1 MYNYEAGRV
10 GAGTP
15 YMQGWNGYTPQMQ
28 MSGQSTPQYMP
39 DPVPLEKY
47 IYPMNLPQALKLIS
61 DAVTGETEDRQ
72 FYGYLLSVAP
82 SAEDKN
88 IISGIRDDEIGHFHL
103 FRRIYFDLT
112 GQTLPQPGNV
122 TFEQPASYC
131 AGIARAIK
139 GEQGAVIRYRQIL
152 FAMQNRIH
160 INMLTE
166 IITDEIRHGILYN
179 YIYSRN
185 GCKV

>member
-1 MYNYEAGRV
+1 MYSYDV
-10 GAGTP
+10 
-15 YMQGWNGYTPQMQ
+15 
-28 MSGQSTPQYMP
+28 S
-39 DPVPLEKY
+39 KY
-47 IYPMNLPQALKLIS
+47 IFPMNLPQALNLING
-61 DAVTGETEDRQ
+61 AVSGETEDRQ

-82 SAEDKN
+82 SDEDKN
-88 IISGIRDDEIGHFHL
+88 IISRIRDDEIKHFQL
-103 FRRIYFDLT
+103 FRQIYFDLT
-112 GQTLPQPGNV
+112 GQVLPPPGNV

-139 GEQGAVIRYRQIL
+139 GEQGAVVRYRQIL
-152 FAMQNRIH
+152 FAMQSRVH

-185 GCKV
+185 GCKD